1 MNDPSQKPDKSK
13 PKGAPVQHWRLFKAV
28 VSLLVIAGILFY
40 FLKTVARPQN
50 QVQGT
55 VPTFTYE
62 TFKAQL
68 RLGNV
73 EKIKTSGDQI
83 EVWLKEPL
91 EQNLAG
97 SLPTPQASRSSL
109 PTPAGSFASGGA
121 AAPGAWD
128 TNGFNP
134 DLKKGVADQ
143 AANNTH
149 FKIVKPS
156 IEDPGLMPLLE
167 ERQVSIESVSPQ
179 NSSPWTGILY
189 LLVLLAFIPLG
200 FILLQ
205 RFSAPQRHENLGGMT
220 NSPAR
225 SYKLT
230 DGQVTFED
238 VAGSYN
244 VKQELQEVIE
254 FLKNPQRFNRLG
266 AKIPKGV
273 LLVGPPGTGKTLLA
287 RAVAGEAE
295 VPFLSLSG
303 SDFMELYVGVGAAR
317 VRKLFEQAKKSAPT
331 IIFIDEL
338 DSIGRRRSSGS
349 MPGNEERDQTLNQL
363 LSEMDGF
370 SPSDNVIVLGATNRP
385 EILDP
390 ALQRPGR
397 FDRQVVVD
405 NPTLQDRAEILRIH
419 ARGKIM
425 APEVDLEE
433 VARGTPGLSGADLA
447 NLLNEAALLAVRK
460 SKDQIGPTEL
470 SEARDK
476 VLIGLERNVVLHQED
491 VRLIAYHEAGHA
503 LVGAVLPH
511 ADPIH
516 KVTIIPRGM
525 AMGVTQQ
532 LPERDRFLY
541 SSDYLLD
548 YISVMMGG
556 RAAEELA
563 LGVMTS
569 GASNDLKQATHLA
582 RKMVLE
588 WGMSPRFG
596 AIFLGNEESSFLGD
610 FAVQGRSFSET
621 TAREVDE
628 EIRSI
633 LEEAYA
639 RAKRILVER
648 RPALERLVEAL
659 LEKEQIQGEE
669 VYALLQDVDRQDDR
683 QILQ

>member
-1 MNDPSQKPDKSK
+1 
-13 PKGAPVQHWRLFKAV
+13 VQHWRLIRAV
-28 VSLLVIAGILFY
+28 VSLLVIAGILIY
-40 FLKTVARPQN
+40 FLKTVTKPQDE
-50 QVQGT
+50 VQSA

-62 TFKAQL
+62 SFKDQL

-73 EKIKTSGDQI
+73 EKIRTSGDQI
-83 EVWLKEPL
+83 EIWLKEPL
-91 EQNLAG
+91 EQQIA
-97 SLPTPQASRSSL
+97 SSL
-109 PTPAGSFASGGA
+109 PTPAGGFASSSEA
-121 AAPGAWD
+121 TPGTWD

-134 DLKKGVADQ
+134 DWKKLRADQ

-149 FKIVKPS
+149 FKIVKPT

-167 ERQVSIESVSPQ
+167 EHKVAIESASPQ

-200 FILLQ
+200 YVMLQ
-205 RFSAPQRHENLGGMT
+205 RLSSPQRHESLGGMT

-225 SYKLT
+225 SYSLT

-244 VKQELQEVIE
+244 VKQELLEVIE

-287 RAVAGEAE
+287 RAVAGEAG

-405 NPTLQDRAEILRIH
+405 NPTLQDRIAILRIH
-419 ARGKIM
+419 ARDKLM
-425 APEVDLEE
+425 AHEVDLEE

-460 SKDQIGPTEL
+460 AKDQIGPNEL

-476 VLIGLERNVVLHQED
+476 VLIGLERNVILDQED

-633 LEEAYA
+633 LEKAYA
-639 RAKRILVER
+639 RATRILVER

-659 LEKEQIQGEE
+659 LEKEQILGEE
-669 VYALLQDVDRQDDR
+669 VYNLLQDEDRRGDRQP
-683 QILQ
+683 LP